1 MNKSATIKYGS
12 IQKYRDAVYRVN
24 HVCRFTGKCDEN
36 NQPIYDNSKS
46 LDTINFR
53 AYPKVDGT
61 NGSVVF
67 DAWLNKI
74 QIQSR
79 NNVLSEEKDNYG
91 FYKWIHDKSRI
102 DILKEYVR
110 EALENFPLD
119 SDDRVVI
126 YGEYCG
132 KGIRPDVAIGQLPKM
147 FIPFQIKILTNQYDP
162 VSGLG
167 QVLINPQ
174 NMPKLE
180 NHDANLFSINI
191 FDTQEL
197 EIDFNESTKYPDIL
211 NEIAKKT
218 VTECDIAKHFG
229 VTGLGEGYVFYSM
242 DPYFSDLMFKVKNEK
257 FEVNYSPKIKQNAVE
272 IDITAEK
279 EFVEFVVTEARL
291 KQGIEFI
298 REKHNS
304 LHGKFTY
311 DFMQWVTDDVLKEE
325 SDIIQKNNLDK
336 KVILKLIN
344 QKAAKFFKDYV

>member
-1 MNKSATIKYGS
+1 MTLTPDSG
-12 IQKYRDAVYRVN
+12 
-24 HVCRFTGKCDEN
+24 
-36 NQPIYDNSKS
+36 
-46 LDTINFR
+46 
-53 AYPKVDGT
+53 
-61 NGSVVF
+61 
-67 DAWLNKI
+67 
-74 QIQSR
+74 QI
-79 NNVLSEEKDNYG
+79 V
-91 FYKWIHDKSRI
+91 
-102 DILKEYVR
+102 
-110 EALENFPLD
+110 
-119 SDDRVVI
+119 
-126 YGEYCG
+126 
-132 KGIRPDVAIGQLPKM
+132 
-147 FIPFQIKILTNQYDP
+147 
-162 VSGLG
+162 
-167 QVLINPQ
+167 INPQ
-174 NMPKLE
+174 HMPKLE

-197 EIDFNESTKYPDIL
+197 EIDFNESAKYPDIL

-218 VTECDIAKHFG
+218 VTECDIAKYFG

-279 EFVEFVVTEARL
+279 EFADFVVTEARL

-304 LHGKFTY
+304 IHGKFTY
-311 DFMQWVTDDVLKEE
+311 DFIQWVTGDVLKEE